1 MMNSYDDITEV
12 APVNTGTNTYFL
24 FLALYLLILAFFILL
39 VSFSTLE
46 DVKSKTAMTSL
57 RSAFNTLL
65 PPSDLTAL
73 LESDDSAA
81 AGKAFQKTITRMFA
95 TSLQVAKV
103 EIVQPGKLMR
113 ITMPTDALF
122 ELSKAKVR
130 ESQTAL
136 LDRIVTTMS
145 ASPSGMRHGLE
156 FVMGGRFIKD
166 KDLSTERTLELRRAD
181 AFISMMSS
189 RGLPVDSVTVGIRPG
204 NPDQVIMWFYVR
216 SIDELRE
223 NLKHLRT
230 NSGT

>member
-1 MMNSYDDITEV
+1 M
-12 APVNTGTNTYFL
+12 NTGTNTYFL

-57 RSAFNTLL
+57 RSAFHTLM

-73 LESDDSAA
+73 QSEDSVA
-81 AGKAFQKTITRMFA
+81 AGQAFQKTVSRIFA

-113 ITMPTDALF
+113 ITVPTDALF

-136 LDRIVTTMS
+136 LDRIVSTLS
-145 ASPSGMRHGLE
+145 ARPSGMRHDLE
-156 FVMGGRFIKD
+156 LVMGGRFIKD

-181 AFISMMSS
+181 AFIRMMSS
-189 RGLPVDSVTVGIRPG
+189 RGLPDDSVTIGIRPG
-204 NPDQVIMWFYVR
+204 NPDQVIMWFFVR

-223 NLKHLRT
+223 NFKHLRT
-230 NSGT
+230 NSET

>member
-1 MMNSYDDITEV
+1 MK
-12 APVNTGTNTYFL
+12 TGTNTYFL

-57 RSAFNTLL
+57 RSAFHTLL

-73 LESDDSAA
+73 QSDDSAA
-81 AGKAFQKTITRMFA
+81 AGQAFQKTVTMMFA

-145 ASPSGMRHGLE
+145 ARPSGMRHDLE
-156 FVMGGRFIKD
+156 LVMGSRFIKD

-223 NLKHLRT
+223 NFKHLRT
-230 NSGT
+230 NSET